1 MQELLQKFVGAVV
14 NPMLQVAMMI
24 ALVLF
29 VYGVFN
35 FIRGA
40 DQPDVRTTGQKHMLA
55 GIIGLAIMVSAFTII
70 RLIIGTI
77 GAETP
82 DIIRF

>member
-1 MQELLQKFVGAVV
+1 MQELLNKFVVAVV

-24 ALVLF
+24 ALVIF

-40 DQPDVRTTGQKHMLA
+40 DQPDVRTQGQKHMLY

-70 RLIIGTI
+70 RMIIGTI